1 MSQTG
6 EMMGEMTGEIWEGC
20 GRDLR
25 HLSHALS
32 LLYKELSKNYGRD
45 DRYLGFYILPK
56 KYYCDRFSAHKPNLS
71 QYRFRVATTQEEI
84 KIKTWN
90 EPKFVLPLH
99 RQSGQ
104 TRLLSDNKKRI

>member
-6 EMMGEMTGEIWEGC
+6 EMMGEMTGEIWEGY

-45 DRYLGFYILPK
+45 DRYLG
-56 KYYCDRFSAHKPNLS
+56 LS
-71 QYRFRVATTQEEI
+71 YPG
-84 KIKTWN
+84 K
-90 EPKFVLPLH
+90 
-99 RQSGQ
+99 S
-104 TRLLSDNKKRI
+104 